1 MEHRA
6 IYFVK
11 IYFIG
16 VRGVPLRE
24 TDHGKA
30 DLADRSPVRP
40 IAHQGVK
47 AHLIRCGAENV
58 LAT

>member
-30 DLADRSPVRP
+30 DLAD
-40 IAHQGVK
+40 
-47 AHLIRCGAENV
+47 
-58 LAT
+58 